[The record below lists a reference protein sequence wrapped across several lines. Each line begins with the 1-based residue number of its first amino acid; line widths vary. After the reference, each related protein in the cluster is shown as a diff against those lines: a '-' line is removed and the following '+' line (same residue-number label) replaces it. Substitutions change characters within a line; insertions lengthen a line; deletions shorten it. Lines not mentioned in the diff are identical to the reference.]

1 MFIICHYLDDVS
13 KISKAGKI
21 LKLKKKEDCLKI
33 HVSNGL
39 LTWKD
44 RILPLVHEESEGGG
58 GGKLRFTLVRFPSQ
72 HIL

>member
-58 GGKLRFTLVRFPSQ
+58 
-72 HIL
+72 